1 MREFYGFVGS
11 PHFNEENSLCHTYKD
26 QADLVSDLEYIFSE
40 TKLDKLSLYLNNLD
54 HETNSIF
61 KVIKLIEVSCFK
73 TNSINLKN
81 DILWNSANTKNK
93 VIKNL
98 DFKLRK
104 FFNQKIQLKMT

>member
-1 MREFYGFVGS
+1 MGLS
-11 PHFNEENSLCHTYKD
+11 APPHFNEENSLCHTYKD

-81 DILWNSANTKNK
+81 DIFMEFCKYK
-93 VIKNL
+93 K
-98 DFKLRK
+98 
-104 FFNQKIQLKMT
+104 